1 MKGCYKSKGELVQQS
16 EITEGDFN
24 SRGKCNELCRSKNKN
39 VSATSLDS
47 CYCGDKY
54 PPKADLVD
62 DDQCTEPCPGI
73 NTEACGGLDTFSVYN
88 SGVRVSVADSDSA
101 SSSSSA
107 SSTSTAGS
115 SSTSSTGNYFPIL
128 SLFMALL
135 TILATVP
142 TEGADS
148 PSATATDEASG
159 SSSTVGIAVGVVC
172 GILAVAGVGG
182 AVFFFMRRRRNTE
195 IEEEHRRNAAV
206 NAFISGG
213 KPPSSSGGLSMS
225 DSRLDPVMVNRRM
238 SDGSIADN
246 QDYSRRILRVCCSD
260 ISSGDDFLTWI
271 LGYQCMS
278 APSPELQISRRTISG
293 LLQFPTSAST
303 AFMAVA
309 LDIG

>member
-1 MKGCYKSKGELVQQS
+1 MMSLRRITIAAVLAFASLASAGLQPSPQTPVRGSDTVKGCYKSKGELTLQS
-16 EITEGDFN
+16 EIKEGDFN

-39 VSATSLDS
+39 VAATSLDS

-88 SGVRVSVADSDSA
+88 SGVRVSVADSDIA

-107 SSTSTAGS
+107 SSTSTA
-115 SSTSSTGNYFPIL
+115 
-128 SLFMALL
+128 
-135 TILATVP
+135 ATVP
-142 TEGADS
+142 TEGAE
-148 PSATATDEASG
+148 SASASSTDAASG
-159 SSSTVGIAVGVVC
+159 SSNTVGIAVGVVC

-246 QDYSRRILRVCCSD
+246 QDYSRRILRV
-260 ISSGDDFLTWI
+260 TN
-271 LGYQCMS
+271 
-278 APSPELQISRRTISG
+278 A
-293 LLQFPTSAST
+293 
-303 AFMAVA
+303 
-309 LDIG
+309 